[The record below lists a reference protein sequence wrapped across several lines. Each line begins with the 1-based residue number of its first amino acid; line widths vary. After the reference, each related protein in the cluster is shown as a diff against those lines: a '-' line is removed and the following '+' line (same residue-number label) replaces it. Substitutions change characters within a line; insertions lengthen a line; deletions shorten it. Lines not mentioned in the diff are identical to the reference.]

1 MSDAATGTRTWRRR
15 AGPVRERIFE
25 SEQLVQRPLDEV
37 FGFFSAPENLER
49 ITPPWLRFR
58 LVHRTT
64 PDVRE
69 GTELTYRL
77 RIHGLPVT
85 WRSVILEWEPGRR
98 FVDLQLRGPYASW
111 HHTHTFDAVDGGTR
125 IGDRVR
131 YRLPLGW
138 VGDLVAGRFVARDV
152 RRIFAYRRATIER
165 LLGAESRV

>member
-1 MSDAATGTRTWRRR
+1 MSDPAAGAKARRDVR
-15 AGPVRERIFE
+15 GPVGERVFE
-25 SEQLVQRPLDEV
+25 SEQLVTRPVDEV
-37 FGFFSAPENLER
+37 FAFFSVPDNLER

-64 PDVRE
+64 ADIRE

-98 FVDLQLRGPYASW
+98 FVDLQQRGPYALW
-111 HHTHTFDAVDGGTR
+111 HHTHTFAAVDGGTR

-131 YRLPLGW
+131 YRLPLGRL
-138 VGDLVAGRFVARDV
+138 GDLVGGRLVARDV
-152 RRIFAYRRATIER
+152 QRIFDYRRATIDR
-165 LLGAESRV
+165 LFHPGAGS